1 MPVIDDEFY
10 RDCWSHWSDT
20 CNLDFVVQNK
30 MPIPYFGDV
39 GAYMQSEPRVITVA
53 LNPNLDVFPCTRC
66 NGVLEPK
73 ETERRLSVYFR
84 EREIAGDL
92 PRWFSSYKHV
102 LEGAG
107 YSYLGPDNVALHAD
121 LCSPIA
127 TDPTWGALTP
137 KQRST
142 LLEPGRRIF
151 SALCER
157 LQPNLI
163 FVSLSRD
170 EVAHQWSDPRGGEWQ
185 TLVIFAE
192 RENGAP
198 RIPPYEVRYTVI
210 DCGDERRTMIVFGP
224 PMQGRPFGGISPK
237 QRRAVGR
244 QAMEVLTNI

>member
-107 YSYLGPDNVALHAD
+107 YSYLDCHRSDLGGANPETAEYLARTRTAD
-121 LCSPIA
+121 FL
-127 TDPTWGALTP
+127 GAL
-137 KQRST
+137 
-142 LLEPGRRIF
+142 
-151 SALCER
+151 
-157 LQPNLI
+157 
-163 FVSLSRD
+163 
-170 EVAHQWSDPRGGEWQ
+170 
-185 TLVIFAE
+185 
-192 RENGAP
+192 
-198 RIPPYEVRYTVI
+198 
-210 DCGDERRTMIVFGP
+210 
-224 PMQGRPFGGISPK
+224 
-237 QRRAVGR
+237 RA
-244 QAMEVLTNI
+244 AAA